1 MILVDY
7 ARRHRAGK
15 RGGIAEN
22 TMVGRQ
28 GLWEPGK
35 GRDVEVVALDDA
47 RTALARSMPER
58 RKYMVDRFGSL
69 KAKSNRLSSRK
80 GYCC

>member
-1 MILVDY
+1 MPDATVQGNAEGLPKILWLDD
-7 ARRHRAGK
+7 K
-15 RGGIAEN
+15 
-22 TMVGRQ
+22 

-58 RKYMVDRFGSL
+58 RKYIVDRFGSL
-69 KAKSNRLSSRK
+69 KAKSNRLGSRK

>member
-1 MILVDY
+1 MPDATVQGNAEVLPKILWLDD
-7 ARRHRAGK
+7 
-15 RGGIAEN
+15 
-22 TMVGRQ
+22 T

-58 RKYMVDRFGSL
+58 RKYIVDRFGSL

>member
-1 MILVDY
+1 MPDATVQGNAEGLPKILWLDD
-7 ARRHRAGK
+7 
-15 RGGIAEN
+15 
-22 TMVGRQ
+22 T

-35 GRDVEVVALDDA
+35 GRDVEGVALDDA

-58 RKYMVDRFGSL
+58 RKYIVDRFGSL
-69 KAKSNRLSSRK
+69 KAKSNRLSRRK